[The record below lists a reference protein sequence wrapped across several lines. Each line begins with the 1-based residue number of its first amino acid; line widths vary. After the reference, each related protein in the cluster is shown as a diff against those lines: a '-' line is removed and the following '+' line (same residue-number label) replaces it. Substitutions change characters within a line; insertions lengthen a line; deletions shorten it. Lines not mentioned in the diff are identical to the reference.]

1 MQDIK
6 TILELIKTDSS
17 TMGFEKD
24 GLSLVSLL
32 LDIAEADIVSEDC
45 RQAVET
51 IERIRNA
58 NSDTTRIVSM
68 FSSRIAT
75 LGMAAYSAKNY
86 AVAEVAFK
94 MIAESGDTS
103 AKNNYAYMIRRH
115 EIAFPSKRDH
125 IIALRMLQ
133 EGVKEGDAFSLVNTA
148 LVFALMLGDD
158 ESWHLADSIF
168 ERLSGFGGMLVSSW
182 WEGLAKEGDNEGY
195 LVTFFLLRHGKI
207 DNDSLG
213 SIKGIAARLKK
224 SIKGFPEWI
233 ARDYSIKTLDDI
245 FACVGIP
252 DYYSML
258 EDFIGKMSHTRENA
272 DKIAEAITS
281 WKLWPVYRKLRAELP
296 SQVLPYPGE
305 LKPLYAK
312 LFTDFADLLTSE
324 ELAKLKASYKENFSI
339 PLPGEDE

>member
-115 EIAFPSKRDH
+115 EIAAPSNRDH
-125 IIALRMLQ
+125 VLALRMLQ

-182 WEGLAKEGDNEGY
+182 WEDLAKGGDDEGF
-195 LVTFFLLRHGKI
+195 LVIFFLLRHGKI
-207 DNDSLG
+207 DNDSVG
-213 SIKGIAARLKK
+213 SIKSIALRLAK
-224 SIKGFPEWI
+224 SIDGFPEWL
-233 ARDYSIKTLDDI
+233 AKDYAIETLDDI
-245 FACVGIP
+245 IECLDDP
-252 DYYSML
+252 DFDTIL
-258 EDFIGKMSHTRENA
+258 EDFLEKMPCSRESVEEMLETVSA
-272 DKIAEAITS
+272 LD
-281 WKLWPVYRKLRAELP
+281 LWPVYYK
-296 SQVLPYPGE
+296 
-305 LKPLYAK
+305 
-312 LFTDFADLLTSE
+312 LLTDCVASLSPE
-324 ELAKLKASYKENFSI
+324 ELAKLKADYKEKFSI
-339 PLPGEDE
+339 PLPGDAE